1 METLNV
7 KRALS
12 WLAGIAIFVYVGA
25 SGYMYAAQESLIFK
39 PESEVNPRESVF
51 PGSNENWVA
60 TPDGEKLQLWHRPAQ
75 EGQPTF
81 IYLHGN
87 AGNLGTRKRLIT
99 DLGNDGRG
107 LVIFSWRGYGQSSGT
122 PSEAGMYT
130 DARAVF
136 DWLSEQGLPADKL
149 FVYAESL
156 GTGVAAQLGTE
167 REFAGII
174 FAAPYTSIAAMAK
187 ADYPWLPVD
196 SLLNHRFD
204 SIDKIKA
211 ITEPMVVMHSE
222 DDAVIPYRFGVEL
235 FEAATEP
242 KRMQAYT
249 DRKHTHFTEEDI
261 EEALTWLMQ
270 PK

>member
-1 METLNV
+1 M
-7 KRALS
+7 KRVV
-12 WLAGIAIFVYVGA
+12 AGIVGLGAALYLGA

-39 PESEVNPRESVF
+39 PDSKVNPIDSVF
-51 PGSNENWVA
+51 PGAIEHWID
-60 TPDGEKLQLWHRPAQ
+60 TPDGERLQLWHRPAQ
-75 EGQPTF
+75 PTQPTLV
-81 IYLHGN
+81 YLHGN
-87 AGNLGTRKRLIT
+87 AGNLSTRKRLIT

-107 LVIFSWRGYGQSSGT
+107 LVIFSWRGYGQSTGT
-122 PSEAGMYT
+122 PSEVGMYV

-136 DWLSEQGLPADKL
+136 DWLETKQLPAENIYI
-149 FVYAESL
+149 YAESL

-167 REFAGII
+167 RDFAGII

-204 SIDKIKA
+204 SITKIQE

-222 DDAVIPYRFGVEL
+222 DDAVIPYRFGIEL

-242 KRMQAYT
+242 KRLQAYT
-249 DRKHTHFTEEDI
+249 DRKHTAFTEGDI
-261 EEALTWLMQ
+261 EEALSWLIQ
-270 PK
+270 PE